1 MNEEEEQAYKDQLKR
16 MGKKIA
22 DDINDEIRKIN
33 FIAHTYPNFA
43 EEINTE
49 DYERRYALFY
59 TALTQPEINIHELE
73 GAIKGLKKILYD
85 LRIDLY
91 TFEDRE
97 NIHYEIA
104 LAMAL
109 ARRGNI
115 FPEQVAPK
123 YLEGLPNLGSV
134 GGKKRTRRTKRKK
147 QLKKSIRKK
156 KR

>member
-1 MNEEEEQAYKDQLKR
+1 MNEEEQQAYKDQLKR
-16 MGKKIA
+16 IGKKIA
-22 DDINDEIRKIN
+22 DDINDEIKKIN
-33 FIAHTYPNFA
+33 LIADTYPNFA
-43 EEINTE
+43 AEINTE
-49 DYERRYALFY
+49 KYERRYSLFY
-59 TALTQPEINIHELE
+59 TALTQAEINIHELE
-73 GAIKGLKKILYD
+73 GAIKGMKKILYD

-104 LAMAL
+104 LALAL

-123 YLEGLPNLGSV
+123 YL

-147 QLKKSIRKK
+147 HLKKGTRKK
-156 KR
+156 K

>member
-1 MNEEEEQAYKDQLKR
+1 M
-16 MGKKIA
+16 
-22 DDINDEIRKIN
+22 
-33 FIAHTYPNFA
+33 
-43 EEINTE
+43 
-49 DYERRYALFY
+49 
-59 TALTQPEINIHELE
+59 
-73 GAIKGLKKILYD
+73 KKILYD

-104 LAMAL
+104 LALAL

-123 YLEGLPNLGSV
+123 YLEGLPNLGSI

-147 QLKKSIRKK
+147 HLKKGTRKK
-156 KR
+156 K

>member
-49 DYERRYALFY
+49 DYERRYAVFY
-59 TALTQPEINIHELE
+59 TALTQAEINIHELE
-73 GAIKGLKKILYD
+73 GPIKGLKKILYD
-85 LRIDLY
+85 LRRDIY

-97 NIHYEIA
+97 SIHYEIA
-104 LAMAL
+104 LARTL
-109 ARRGNI
+109 ARRGNL

-123 YLEGLPNLGSV
+123 HLEGLPNLGSV
-134 GGKKRTRRTKRKK
+134 GGKKRTKRARHSKRKTRTKRKK
-147 QLKKSIRKK
+147 R
-156 KR
+156 

>member
-1 MNEEEEQAYKDQLKR
+1 MNEEEKQAYKDQLKR

-22 DDINDEIRKIN
+22 DDINDEIKKIN
-33 FIAHTYPNFA
+33 LIAHTYPNFA
-43 EEINTE
+43 AEINTE
-49 DYERRYALFY
+49 NYERRYALFY
-59 TALTQPEINIHELE
+59 TALTDAEINIHELE
-73 GAIKGLKKILYD
+73 GAIKGMKKILYD